1 MSRTSRFFQCVGL
14 GLLAAFVFIL
24 GAEPF
29 EVQGQNP
36 VMERVG
42 GSLAVAAYCAVCQF
56 LFARRDAKIVVPS
69 WRNVAAMVLGLA
81 AASLFIVAVEGG
93 QQWRYSAVP
102 LLVAGCIGAV
112 VGMAVGRRVGRAGAA

>member
-1 MSRTSRFFQCVGL
+1 MSRTSRSFQCVGL
-14 GLLAAFVFIL
+14 GLLALFVFVL

-29 EVQGQNP
+29 EVPGQNP

-42 GSLAVAAYCAVCQF
+42 GSLAVAGYCAVCQF
-56 LFARRDAKIVVPS
+56 LFARRDAKTGISS

-81 AASLFIVAVEGG
+81 AASLFIIAAEGG

-102 LLVAGCIGAV
+102 LLLAGCVGTV
-112 VGMAVGRRVGRAGAA
+112 VGMAIGHRVGKAGVA